1 MLTNVQFEVDSRKL
15 GGCALLLPLKDGRLA
30 PVTPEE
36 VRQYMV
42 MARGKLQD
50 AMESPIYI
58 CGVAPTNPD
67 DPCYAI
73 FLFDT
78 TLD

>member
-1 MLTNVQFEVDSRKL
+1 MDPFRILSNVQFEVDSRKL
-15 GGCALLLPLKDGRLA
+15 GGSALLLSLKDVRLA

-36 VRQYMV
+36 VRQYMA

-58 CGVAPTNPD
+58 CGMAPSSKP
-67 DPCYAI
+67 
-73 FLFDT
+73 
-78 TLD
+78 